1 MYPATIF
8 AMARISEMNREL
20 SAPAL
25 LRRHEANARRTE
37 VRRAHRHELVAR
49 TRRVVVTRVIGRR
62 TRTAAIS

>member
-20 SAPAL
+20 SAPVL
-25 LRRHEANARRTE
+25 LRRHEANERRAA